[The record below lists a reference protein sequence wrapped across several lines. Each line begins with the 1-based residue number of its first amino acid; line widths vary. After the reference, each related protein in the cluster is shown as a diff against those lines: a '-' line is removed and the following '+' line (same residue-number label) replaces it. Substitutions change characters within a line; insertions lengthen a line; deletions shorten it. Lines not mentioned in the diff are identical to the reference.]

1 MKGNSLNEISLKHL
15 FKKDNTLFIIIIT
28 ILILI
33 IYVLLTIT
41 NVVIEYYY
49 NTNKYNFLA
58 RTLIVEKEDKTEKE
72 LDSISNINHVV
83 VNVSDKYYNSY
94 YTNIYEKEHSSLA
107 INSIINQDDLKIVKG
122 RSPKNINEIVI
133 PIKFCPYDVFHIKK
147 ENFMDGN
154 DLIGKTFT
162 VKSDKS
168 VTYDMNHDDPKYEE
182 MMDNREK
189 VTLTVVGTYD
199 STINLVESNVA

>member
-72 LDSISNINHVV
+72 LDSISNIDHVV
-83 VNVSDKYYNSY
+83 VNVSDK
-94 YTNIYEKEHSSLA
+94 
-107 INSIINQDDLKIVKG
+107 
-122 RSPKNINEIVI
+122 
-133 PIKFCPYDVFHIKK
+133 
-147 ENFMDGN
+147 
-154 DLIGKTFT
+154 
-162 VKSDKS
+162 
-168 VTYDMNHDDPKYEE
+168 
-182 MMDNREK
+182 
-189 VTLTVVGTYD
+189 
-199 STINLVESNVA
+199 